1 MQKSKK
7 WGIFT
12 LSTIVISFF
21 AIQTAH
27 AATYT
32 VQKGDT
38 LTKIAQLHQV
48 TIADLK
54 KWNNLSNDIIYE
66 AQKLQIGIEVQ
77 TPIEVPKPIVVSHT
91 VAKGD
96 TLSKISTQ
104 YRVTLKEL
112 KDWNGLTTD
121 KIYIGQVLK
130 VTPVAIESDKDEVH
144 TNLPTYEDVLS
155 QVIAKN
161 PTANGQAIYSKTIN
175 IANTLL
181 GTPYLYGGNS
191 PEGLDCSG
199 FIYYAFNQ
207 GGLNI
212 ARDSSEGYFYGKT
225 TKVKTPLAGD
235 LVFFENTYKAGISHM
250 GIYIGNNKF
259 IHAGTVGVEVSDVTN
274 SYWSSRLVAYKRFD
288 EIPS

>member
-12 LSTIVISFF
+12 LSTIAVSFF
-21 AIQTAH
+21 AIQTAD

-38 LTKIAQLHQV
+38 ISKIAQLHQV
-48 TIADLK
+48 TIADIK
-54 KWNNLSNDIIYE
+54 KWNNLSNDTIYV
-66 AQKLQIGIEVQ
+66 AQKLQVEVRDQ
-77 TPIEVPKPIVVSHT
+77 VEVPKPIVVTHT

-96 TLSKISTQ
+96 TLSKIAREYQ
-104 YRVTLKEL
+104 VTLKEI

-121 KIYIGQVLK
+121 NIYIGQALK
-130 VTPVAIESDKDEVH
+130 LTPVAIESDKDEIH
-144 TNLPTYEDVLS
+144 TNLPTYEDALS

-161 PTANGQAIYSKTIN
+161 PTVNGQSIYNKTISV
-175 IANTLL
+175 ANTLL

-191 PEGLDCSG
+191 PLGLDCSG

-207 GGLNI
+207 GGLEI

-225 TKVKTPLAGD
+225 TKVKNPIAGD
-235 LVFFENTYKAGISHM
+235 LVFFENTYKVGISHM

-274 SYWSSRLVAYKRFD
+274 SYWSSRLVAYKRFN

>member
-12 LSTIVISFF
+12 LSTIAVSFF
-21 AIQTAH
+21 AIQTAD

-38 LTKIAQLHQV
+38 ISKIAQLHQV
-48 TIADLK
+48 TIADIK
-54 KWNNLSNDIIYE
+54 KWNNLSNDTIYV
-66 AQKLQIGIEVQ
+66 AQKLQVEVRDQ
-77 TPIEVPKPIVVSHT
+77 VEVPKPIVVTHT

-96 TLSKISTQ
+96 TLSKIAREYQ
-104 YRVTLKEL
+104 VTLKEI

-121 KIYIGQVLK
+121 NIYIGQALK
-130 VTPVAIESDKDEVH
+130 LTPVAIESDKDEIH
-144 TNLPTYEDVLS
+144 TNLPTYEDALS

-161 PTANGQAIYSKTIN
+161 PTVNGQSIYNKTISV
-175 IANTLL
+175 ANTLL

-191 PEGLDCSG
+191 PLGLDCSG

-207 GGLNI
+207 GGLKI

-225 TKVKTPLAGD
+225 TKVKNPVAGD

-274 SYWSSRLVAYKRFD
+274 SYWSSRLVDYKRFD

>member
-12 LSTIVISFF
+12 LSTIAISFF
-21 AIQTAH
+21 AIQSAH

-38 LTKIAQLHQV
+38 LSKIAQIHEV

-54 KWNNLSNDIIYE
+54 KWNNLSKDTIYVS
-66 AQKLQIGIEVQ
+66 QKLQVEVQ
-77 TPIEVPKPIVVSHT
+77 APVEAPNPIVVTHT
-91 VAKGD
+91 VVKGD
-96 TLSKISTQ
+96 TLSKIASQ
-104 YRVTLKEL
+104 YKVTLKEI

-121 KIYIGQVLK
+121 KIYIGQALK
-130 VTPVAIESDKDEVH
+130 VTPVAVESDKDEIQ
-144 TNLPTYEDVLS
+144 TNLPTYEDTLS

-161 PTANGQAIYSKTIN
+161 PTADGQAIYNNTISV
-175 IANTLL
+175 ANALI

-207 GGLNI
+207 GGLKI

-225 TKVKTPLAGD
+225 TKVKNPVAGD
-235 LVFFENTYKAGISHM
+235 LVFFENTYKAGISH
-250 GIYIGNNKF
+250 
-259 IHAGTVGVEVSDVTN
+259 S
-274 SYWSSRLVAYKRFD
+274 
-288 EIPS
+288 

>member
-7 WGIFT
+7 WRIFT
-12 LSTIVISFF
+12 LSTIALSFF
-21 AIQTAH
+21 AIQTAD

-38 LTKIAQLHQV
+38 LSKIAQLHQV
-48 TIADLK
+48 TIEDIK
-54 KWNNLSNDIIYE
+54 KWNNLSNDMIYE
-66 AQKLQIGIEVQ
+66 AQKLQVEVKAPVEVQ
-77 TPIEVPKPIVVSHT
+77 KPIIVTHT

-96 TLSKISTQ
+96 TLSKIARQ
-104 YRVTLKEL
+104 YKVTLREIKE
-112 KDWNGLTTD
+112 WNGLTTD
-121 KIYIGQVLK
+121 KIYIGQALK
-130 VTPVAIESDKDEVH
+130 VTPVAAESDKDEIH
-144 TNLPTYEDVLS
+144 TNLPTYEDALS

-161 PTANGQAIYSKTIN
+161 PTANGQAIYNKTISV
-175 IANTLL
+175 ANTLI

-207 GGLNI
+207 AGLKI
-212 ARDSSEGYFYGKT
+212 FRDSSEGYFYGKT
-225 TKVKTPLAGD
+225 TKVKNPLAGD

-274 SYWSSRLVAYKRFD
+274 SYWSSRLVAYKRFN